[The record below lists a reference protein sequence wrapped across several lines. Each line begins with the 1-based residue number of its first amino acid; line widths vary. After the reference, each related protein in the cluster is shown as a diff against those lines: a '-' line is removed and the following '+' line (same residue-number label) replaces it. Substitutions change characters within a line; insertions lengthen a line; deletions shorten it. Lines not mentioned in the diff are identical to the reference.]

1 MKKKI
6 LCLLLGVWLCISF
19 ALPMYAID
27 GTINADDEV
36 ELITPRLEATTIPTG
51 AVAIAR
57 NLYAFQTYYYRVN
70 GNLLLPNDDDSMCEA
85 GWIPKNLSIN
95 GVIGEENRTLVSNTQ
110 VAPFSAIAYTFTLY
124 PSGYYSHGTAT
135 MISPNVA
142 LTAAHCLYNKD
153 EGGWPRSVLV
163 YPAVSGSAD
172 AQNLPYGYASAQ
184 EIAISV
190 PFFEHENSPNY
201 DPITW
206 EASHD
211 WGVIRLSSN
220 IGNSSGYLGFQYV
233 ARNAEGF
240 STTISGYP
248 GDLNGYTEE
257 SPYFLYYNQ
266 YMATN
271 IIDSDDSSITTIDT
285 DGNLETTNDQTLHE
299 NRMFAYK
306 TDATGGQS
314 GAPILYYTNGAYHI
328 IGIHSM
334 GRRVNNVYTY
344 NKGFGITSQ
353 LFSFLLAYK
362 N

>member
-6 LCLLLGVWLCISF
+6 LCLLLGFCLVISF
-19 ALPMYAID
+19 TLPMYAID
-27 GTINADDEV
+27 GTINADDDA
-36 ELITPRLEATTIPTG
+36 ELVTPMLETTTIPTG

-57 NLYAFQTYYYRVN
+57 NLNNSLTYYYRVN
-70 GNLLLPNDDDSMCEA
+70 GNVLVSNNDNSLCEP
-85 GWIPKNLSIN
+85 GWVPENLSIN
-95 GVIGEENRTLVSNTQ
+95 GIVGGENRTLVTNTQ
-110 VAPFSAIAYTFTLY
+110 VAPFSAIAYTLAIF

-142 LTAAHCLYNKD
+142 LTAAHCLYNKN
-153 EGGWPRSVLV
+153 EGGWPLAIAV
-163 YPAVSGSAD
+163 YPTISEATD
-172 AQNLPYGYASAQ
+172 AQNLPYGSALAQ
-184 EIAISV
+184 EIVISV

-211 WGVIRLSSN
+211 WGVIRLNSN
-220 IGNSSGYLGFQYV
+220 IGNSSSYLGFQYV

-248 GDLNGYTEE
+248 GDLNGYTGET
-257 SPYFLYYNQ
+257 SYFPHYNQ
-266 YMATN
+266 YMDTN
-271 IIDSDDSSITTIDT
+271 VIDSDDSSITTIDI
-285 DGNLETTNDQTLHE
+285 DGNLETTNDQTSHE
-299 NRMFAYK
+299 NRMFTYK

-334 GRRVNNVYTY
+334 GRRVNNVYIY

-353 LFSFLLAYK
+353 LISFLLAYK